1 MKKQQAEPLNSVDL
15 PLGFAAPAGLAAA
28 YLRSFAMS
36 LDSFGEFDRF
46 LEELRRLVGKDQY
59 LNGSAQLCDLLSAA
73 CEQPDFET
81 LREDEIVIAV
91 SGVEGNSGYLKYAG
105 RADGHPFG
113 AEDLHLMGAI
123 SSVVSALV
131 SQAQNFRKKE
141 QASSI
146 LQYLINQLPLG
157 VVCFDGGGNLLNEN
171 KVAQRLLGEGGSE
184 LIQAQLTSAG
194 KVQGERV
201 RLHFEVD
208 GKLIY
213 SEGRSL
219 EVAAGIVID
228 AYVLYDLSGSREKLL
243 KDLELEAYMSESRG
257 GAVVVALLES
267 RAIAGDIYKKVKAA
281 AADFELEPAKIQ
293 PLDAYSC
300 ACIFKGKALRSV
312 RYLLKHRLPLQ
323 KLEGLRLSVV
333 AYDSNKS
340 SVEPAQ
346 ELIATAYSELAQ
358 SDSALLPELLVLA
371 NYPPVVDALDMI
383 VADECRLRTANSL
396 DEAEALIRSGRVDGL
411 ILDVDGY
418 DKAVLIRMQAASDMA
433 GSGFKVFY
441 SSYKQP
447 QMARAEHDLP
457 KGACLLQKPFDAAT
471 VVDAVTLQFN
481 LA

>member
-1 MKKQQAEPLNSVDL
+1 MPDDTALMIQYKKNSDVSVQTPSALSEVYRRFTQA
-15 PLGFAAPAGLAAA
+15 
-28 YLRSFAMS
+28 
-36 LDSFGEFDRF
+36 
-46 LEELRRLVGKDQY
+46 
-59 LNGSAQLCDLLSAA
+59 LSAFS
-73 CEQPDFET
+73 DFENFRESLASAIAGDPYLANELLLDCLESSDADQALAVFEKGSVVVP
-81 LREDEIVIAV
+81 LRGLSEANYIRV
-91 SGVEGNSGYLKYAG
+91 GG
-105 RADGHPFG
+105 RRDNEPFG
-113 AEDLHLMGAI
+113 AQDIHLMGSIADMI
-123 SSVVSALV
+123 SILFLKAKEHQGL
-131 SQAQNFRKKE
+131 KE
-141 QASSI
+141 QAQV

-157 VVCFDGGGNLLNEN
+157 VVCFDGGGNLLIEN
-171 KVAQRLLGEGGSE
+171 KVAQRILGEGGSA
-184 LIQAQLTSAG
+184 LIEAQLTPAG
-194 KVQGERV
+194 KARSKRV
-201 RLHFEVD
+201 RLHFEVN

-219 EVAAGIVID
+219 EVATGVVID
-228 AYVLYDLSGSREKLL
+228 AYVLYDLSASREKLL

-267 RAIAGDIYKKVKAA
+267 RAIAGDIYKQVKAA

-340 SVEPAQ
+340 SIEPAQ
-346 ELIATAYSELAQ
+346 DLIATAYSELAH

-371 NYPPVVDALDMI
+371 SYSPVVDALDMI

-418 DKAVLIRMQAASDMA
+418 DQAVLIRMQAASDMA

-457 KGACLLQKPFDAAT
+457 EGACLLQKPFDAAT
-471 VVDAVTLQFN
+471 VVDAVSLQFN